1 MQMRYVMYVAV
12 LTVTALFFAGCA
24 TEPSRV
30 EMDYGVSQKLAIANQ
45 TLNPDAGKNMAPVA
59 GIDGPAGQRAY
70 DQYLKSFDKP
80 DKQPVYQL
88 GIIGQGSK

>member
-1 MQMRYVMYVAV
+1 MIYVIALAV
-12 LTVTALFFAGCA
+12 THCFCRVRD
-24 TEPSRV
+24 EPSRV

-45 TLNPDAGKNMAPVA
+45 TLNPDAAKNMAPVA

-70 DQYLKSFDKP
+70 DQYLKSFEKP
-80 DKQPVYQL
+80 EKQPIYQL

>member
-1 MQMRYVMYVAV
+1 MKTTICIIALAMI
-12 LTVTALFFAGCA
+12 TLFFTGCA

-45 TLNPDAGKNMAPVA
+45 TLNPDAGKNMAPVT
-59 GIDGPAGQRAY
+59 GLDGPAGQKAY

-80 DKQPVYQL
+80 ERQPVYQL